1 MTKTRRR
8 LQRRKQQ
15 AEAGDIVLLCGDESE
30 ALPTSPASGRRPGRF
45 CRFPHQDSPSNRSS
59 WWRSMV
65 RYTPQA
71 TRGRAGGTCPMA
83 HRRVVAKACAITEQH
98 RTRQRP
104 TGLARS
110 QATSSCASDVRR
122 SRCSQNGN
130 LLRRP
135 CTQSAARSRDVGQD
149 TKPGLVP
156 WIDNRCAWAPKYRDY
171 RARPMASCGRRGQPF
186 AIWQLISR
194 GRLGPLTLYVVRMRD
209 RLRCVRGK
217 PPFNPQALIGGI
229 IETAI
234 VPPIR

>member
-45 CRFPHQDSPSNRSS
+45 CRFPHQDSQSNWSS
-59 WWRSMV
+59 WWRRMV

-156 WIDNRCAWAPKYRDY
+156 WIDNQ
-171 RARPMASCGRRGQPF
+171 M
-186 AIWQLISR
+186 
-194 GRLGPLTLYVVRMRD
+194 RLGAQIPRLQGSAYGIMREARAAICYLATDLERSTWPL
-209 RLRCVRGK
+209 
-217 PPFNPQALIGGI
+217 NALCRKDEG
-229 IETAI
+229 
-234 VPPIR
+234 